1 MVNFYNSTDF
11 ASFSTIDLYI
21 FGESYAGHYVPTVSN
36 AIIKYN
42 LGTPAIT
49 IPLKGMGVGDGWT
62 DPINQ
67 LSENGL
73 FAYSMGL
80 VDDVQK

>member
-1 MVNFYNSTDF
+1 
-11 ASFSTIDLYI
+11 LYI

-36 AIIKYN
+36 YIIHYN
-42 LGTPAIT
+42 LNTTGLK

-80 VDDVQK
+80 VDDV